1 MGEVNAAKVPMTM
14 TEKILARAS
23 GRESVRPGDL
33 LLGKVDFAMGHD
45 LTIPPASK
53 IMREQMGALKVW
65 DPERLAVVQDH
76 FQPAKD
82 TASAAL
88 GKTTRDWARA
98 QGIKHYFEV
107 GDGGICHTVL
117 PERGLVLPGELV
129 VGADSHSCTYGALN
143 NFATGVGSTDLACVL
158 SLGELWFRVPE
169 TLKFVYHNRLS
180 EWVEAKD
187 LILAVIGRL
196 TVDGARN
203 KAMEHRGE
211 ALRHIDMEGRLTMTN
226 MAIEAGAKNGIME
239 FDEVTKAFLDG
250 RAQRAYTPVS
260 SDKDAEYE
268 RVFEFDAE
276 KVELSVAKPM
286 SPDAYAPLSEV
297 IGTKLDQVF
306 IGSCTNSRIGDLR
319 RAAAVLKGRK
329 VHPRTRLLITP
340 SSTETAK
347 MAERE
352 GLIRIFYDAGASWTV
367 STCGACL
374 GGHMGVLGE
383 GETCLSTTNRN
394 FPGRM
399 GHPKALVY
407 LCNPVVAAAS
417 AVAGEITHPADV
429 MKREPAA
436 L

>member
-1 MGEVNAAKVPMTM
+1 MAMNM

-23 GRESVRPGDL
+23 GREWVKPGDL
-33 LLGKVDFAMGHD
+33 ILARVDFAMGHD

-53 IMREQMGALKVW
+53 IMREQMGATKVW
-65 DPERLAVVQDH
+65 DTERLAVVQDH

-88 GKTTRDWARA
+88 GKTTRDWAREM
-98 QGIKHYFEV
+98 GIKWYFEV

-117 PERGLVLPGELV
+117 PERGLVLPGELI

-143 NFATGVGSTDLACVL
+143 NFATGIGSTDLACVL

-169 TLKFVYHNRLS
+169 TLKFVYHNRLQ

-187 LILAVIGRL
+187 LILAVIGQI
-196 TVDGARN
+196 TVDGARS
-203 KAMEHRGE
+203 KAMEHTGE
-211 ALRHIDMEGRLTMTN
+211 ALKHIDMEGRLTMTN

-239 FDEVTKAFLDG
+239 YDEVTEAFLKDIAK
-250 RAQRAYTPVS
+250 RPYTPVT
-260 SDKDAEYE
+260 SDPDAEYE
-268 RVFEFDAE
+268 RVFEFDAA

-297 IGTKLDQVF
+297 VGTKLDQVF

-319 RAAAVLKGRK
+319 RAAAVLKGRH
-329 VHPRTRLLITP
+329 VHPHTRLLITP
-340 SSTETAK
+340 SSTETAR

-407 LCNPVVAAAS
+407 LSNPVVAAAS
-417 AVAGEITHPADV
+417 AVAGEIIHPAEV
-429 MKREPAA
+429 MKREPVAV
-436 L
+436 